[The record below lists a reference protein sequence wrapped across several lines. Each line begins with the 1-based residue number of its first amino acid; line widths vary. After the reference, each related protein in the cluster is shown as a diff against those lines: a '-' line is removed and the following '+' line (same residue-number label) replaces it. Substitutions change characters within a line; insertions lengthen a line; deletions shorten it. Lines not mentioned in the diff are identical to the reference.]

1 MKCFESK
8 ILLHKMISKVLNF
21 IYVIPHPS
29 SAEILEKDELYLKM
43 DGGSQE
49 LLEALSSGPYQVL

>member
-1 MKCFESK
+1 
-8 ILLHKMISKVLNF
+8 MISKVLNF

-29 SAEILEKDELYLKM
+29 SAEILEKDELYIKM

-49 LLEALSSGPYQVL
+49 LLEALSSGPYQVLWEAMKG